1 MGPKDARH
9 RQTPMLAAHPSRP
22 GSMVAFVA
30 LPAFLILLTLVSVPL
45 RVMPIPLRAA
55 HEQGEGDSSD
65 SAQPV
70 SPDGSQRPACPSFQ
84 GLGRQVDRLVAAIK
98 PGITLKEFTSS
109 GSVERALN
117 FWDEVPG
124 GLRETVFFVGV
135 SDGNTAVTDE
145 VVCRFNERDILI
157 SCRRACCRSQSRSVT
172 LEQYDSLRQGESRAM
187 IENRLCTPSDTE
199 RDAAGRV
206 KTYYHIALPIG
217 EHWEGQTVL
226 LAFEKDV
233 LAFKGMSPYY

>member
-1 MGPKDARH
+1 M
-9 RQTPMLAAHPSRP
+9 
-22 GSMVAFVA
+22 
-30 LPAFLILLTLVSVPL
+30 
-45 RVMPIPLRAA
+45 
-55 HEQGEGDSSD
+55 
-65 SAQPV
+65 
-70 SPDGSQRPACPSFQ
+70 
-84 GLGRQVDRLVAAIK
+84 AAIK

-124 GLRETVFFVGV
+124 GLRDTVFFVGV

-233 LAFKGMSPYY
+233 LAFRAGAPTTEQSAAGPRRRAKRRGASKSRRTGRFVVGGCSSFYFAPDRIRVW